1 MNAERAED
9 LHLDYPETAD
19 IETSSEDYARRF
31 SGEIGRW
38 FLDVQEEMTLGMLAG
53 YPKARVLDVGGG
65 HGQLTA
71 GLLDHGHDV
80 TVFGSSDICRRRI
93 QKFID
98 HHGCHFR
105 SGNIL
110 DLPYEDRTF
119 DVVVSYRLLPHVERW
134 RPFLSEL
141 ARVAGKAVIV
151 DCPSVRSLNCFSP
164 LLFGMKKRWEG
175 NTRRFTMF
183 RESTIVGAFR
193 SWGFTCAERGP
204 QFFFP
209 MVLHRALKAPR
220 LSRAAEG
227 LCRVSGLTA
236 LFGSPVVLKLV
247 RAGEGRR

>member
-1 MNAERAED
+1 MSAENF
-9 LHLDYPETAD
+9 HLDYPETAD

-31 SGEIGRW
+31 SGPVGRW
-38 FLDVQEEMTLGMLAG
+38 FLDVQEEMTLAMLAG
-53 YPKARVLDVGGG
+53 HPQARVLDVGGG
-65 HGQLTA
+65 HGQLTE
-71 GLLDHGHDV
+71 GLLAHGYDV

-98 HHGCHFR
+98 HHGCRFQ

-110 DLPYEDRTF
+110 ELPYRDQAF

-134 RPFLSEL
+134 QPFLSEL

-151 DCPSVRSLNCFSP
+151 DCPSTRSLNFFSP

-193 SWGFTCAERGP
+193 SWGFARAERGP

-220 LSRAAEG
+220 LSKAAEG
-227 LCRVSGLTA
+227 LCRATGLTA
-236 LFGSPVVLKLV
+236 LLGSPVVLKFV
-247 RAGEGRR
+247 RTGEGQR